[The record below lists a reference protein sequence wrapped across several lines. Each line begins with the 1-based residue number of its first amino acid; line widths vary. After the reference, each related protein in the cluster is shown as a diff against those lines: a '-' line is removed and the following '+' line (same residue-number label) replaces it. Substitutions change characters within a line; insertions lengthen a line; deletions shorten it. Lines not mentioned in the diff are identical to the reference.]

1 MDYENINEDD
11 TLADTMEVAD
21 TLALRKMLMKYR
33 RLRRECV
40 KVDIDWAKRVLSN
53 NMLQVRKASIL
64 FKRGSG
70 FFGTWQSRYFVLSTM
85 GLVYFK
91 QDEISKLSVEYE
103 PQGYKPIADIVVS
116 VAHDVSLMFILT
128 LIGWTTVCF

>member
-1 MDYENINEDD
+1 MLDDFLKGRQNMKIDFENINEDD
-11 TLADTMEVAD
+11 TLADSMEVAD

-40 KVDIDWAKRVLSN
+40 KLDIEWAKRVLSN

-91 QDEISKLSVEYE
+91 
-103 PQGYKPIADIVVS
+103 
-116 VAHDVSLMFILT
+116 
-128 LIGWTTVCF
+128 